1 MRLPFSQ
8 RSQQWGWGKG
18 ETTAG
23 SASLVTLYGSPH
35 SGQAGLISGVLTLKP
50 FNSGLL
56 FHPYQICYHWASRSA
71 TQQE

>member
-23 SASLVTLYGSPH
+23 SVSLVTLYGSPH
-35 SGQAGLISGVLTLKP
+35 SGQAGLISGVFILKP
-50 FNSGLL
+50 SFLTIPEMPPL
-56 FHPYQICYHWASRSA
+56 ASRST
-71 TQQE
+71 TQQV